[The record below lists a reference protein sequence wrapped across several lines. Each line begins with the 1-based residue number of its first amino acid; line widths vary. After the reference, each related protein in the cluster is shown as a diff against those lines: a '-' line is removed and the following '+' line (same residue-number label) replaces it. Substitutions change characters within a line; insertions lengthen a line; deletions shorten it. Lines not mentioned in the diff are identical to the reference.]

1 MHAQV
6 PAGGGAR
13 RAVALAITQAHVHVV
28 DLGGGV
34 AAAARTRRLEGRA
47 FSLEDV
53 LGAPER
59 VTMACWAAPR
69 TACFPLRSGDV
80 CALRVGDEAGDSSFV
95 ALRDV
100 AGKTRLFGGGA
111 AAPVV
116 ALAACGGGDEQKWA
130 IPTGQGAPISPLGA
144 STHCL
149 AGRGMS
155 AGGAMASLEACDE
168 ATWHWGAP
176 TMGGTRP
183 PPARTL

>member
-1 MHAQV
+1 MPAQV

-100 AGKTRLFGGGA
+100 AGKTRLFG
-111 AAPVV
+111 
-116 ALAACGGGDEQKWA
+116 LSL
-130 IPTGQGAPISPLGA
+130 IHISEP
-144 STHCL
+144 
-149 AGRGMS
+149 
-155 AGGAMASLEACDE
+155 
-168 ATWHWGAP
+168 
-176 TMGGTRP
+176 TRP
-183 PPARTL
+183 Y

>member
-1 MHAQV
+1 MPAQV

-116 ALAACGGGDEQKWA
+116 ALAACGEADGAVVAAARADWRLSLWA
-130 IPTGQGAPISPLGA
+130 AAGLRMVGLPSRTGRML
-144 STHCL
+144 CC
-149 AGRGMS
+149 
-155 AGGAMASLEACDE
+155 AC
-168 ATWHWGAP
+168 W
-176 TMGGTRP
+176 
-183 PPARTL
+183 L